1 MSKMTIQE
9 FRARLAGRAE
19 ESALLRAYRD
29 LSRRPALAAGM
40 QGLQW
45 TNWPDPAAP
54 AAARA

>member
-1 MSKMTIQE
+1 MSRMTIHE

-19 ESALLRAYRD
+19 EGALLRAYRD
-29 LSRRPALAAGM
+29 LAQRPALAAGM
-40 QGLQW
+40 QELQW